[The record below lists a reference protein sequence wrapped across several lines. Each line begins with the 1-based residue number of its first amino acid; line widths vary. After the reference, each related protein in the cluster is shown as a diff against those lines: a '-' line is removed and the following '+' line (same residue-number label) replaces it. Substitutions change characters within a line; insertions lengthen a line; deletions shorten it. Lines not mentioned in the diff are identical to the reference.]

1 MHRSHKARVHS
12 FTSIITNTI
21 RRCHHASSCVY
32 ALLKLSYVSL
42 LTLVFRFH
50 YGTNDHEP
58 LAGLSLRNPR
68 LGASAPQDPKNW
80 KIQGC
85 NFATNSFCKKC
96 IWRCLGGARGGDP
109 SRGPKSEHNF
119 RIRAS
124 ALQDRKNIGKFKYD
138 FELRLVHTI
147 DYTCA
152 RYMSTI
158 A

>member
-1 MHRSHKARVHS
+1 MHFVS
-12 FTSIITNTI
+12 FLGGSWGGPHQRPKKLAKPEDWSERFPGPQKTGKFRGAI
-21 RRCHHASSCVY
+21 
-32 ALLKLSYVSL
+32 LLQIPFVKSAFG
-42 LTLVFRFH
+42 VF
-50 YGTNDHEP
+50 
-58 LAGLSLRNPR
+58 
-68 LGASAPQDPKNW
+68 W
-80 KIQGC
+80 
-85 NFATNSFCKKC
+85 
-96 IWRCLGGARGGDP
+96 GGARGGDP

-147 DYTCA
+147 DCTCA

>member
-1 MHRSHKARVHS
+1 MRRSHKARVHS

-85 NFATNSFCKKC
+85 NFVTNSFCKKC
-96 IWRCLGGARGGDP
+96 IWRCLGGARGGTPAEAQKVSTTSGFGRAPFKTAKILENSSTTLNCDLFIP
-109 SRGPKSEHNF
+109 S
-119 RIRAS
+119 IT
-124 ALQDRKNIGKFKYD
+124 
-138 FELRLVHTI
+138 LVLAI
-147 DYTCA
+147 
-152 RYMSTI
+152 
-158 A
+158 